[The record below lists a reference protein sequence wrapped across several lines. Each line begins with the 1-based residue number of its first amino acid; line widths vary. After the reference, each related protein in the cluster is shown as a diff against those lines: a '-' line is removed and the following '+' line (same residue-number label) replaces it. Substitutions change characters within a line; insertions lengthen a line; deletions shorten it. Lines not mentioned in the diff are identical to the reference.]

1 MVQYSRPF
9 FPGGIY
15 GARLNW
21 VQFPPHP
28 TPPPPGGREKQGSLP
43 PGGGGRNKAPSPLV
57 GEGETRLPPP
67 LWGRVGVGGKGKHVQ
82 SPRAQYKLPRCQERE
97 ERGPKCPKCLFFI
110 FASFFYSSGC
120 SWRLDGPSFT
130 QISK

>member
-82 SPRAQYKLPRCQERE
+82 SPRAQYTKSKVSSSKAMPCSLSSSNPYHSELSSCLP
-97 ERGPKCPKCLFFI
+97 
-110 FASFFYSSGC
+110 
-120 SWRLDGPSFT
+120 DGESL
-130 QISK
+130 